1 MQVKE
6 IMTRNPVT
14 CYSGENLIDVA
25 LRMWDEDCD
34 LLTVIED
41 GRVRAVITYSDICT
55 FKGAGHLVGTVGDA
69 IRGRHEVYTC
79 SPEDDV
85 RDALKVMSEH
95 QVSRLPVVDDGRLK
109 GLVSMSDIAQA
120 EAPDRHRESVRF
132 DRACTMNN
140 GKKARAE
147 FNAVMPRTDQAAPAV
162 RLTT

>member
-1 MQVKE
+1 MKVKE

-41 GRVRAVITYSDICT
+41 GRVRAVITYGDICS
-55 FKGAGHLVGTVGDA
+55 FKGAGHLVGTIGDF
-69 IRGRHEVYTC
+69 IGGRHEVYTC

-95 QVSRLPVVDDGRLK
+95 HVSRLPVVDDDGRLE
-109 GLVSMSDIAQA
+109 GLVSMSDVAQA
-120 EAPDRHRESVRF
+120 EAPDQQREP
-132 DRACTMNN
+132 
-140 GKKARAE
+140 GAE
-147 FNAVMPRTDQAAPAV
+147 FRAPRPDSA
-162 RLTT
+162 TTAGARVDSP